1 MTEQPGPAH
10 GHAATPQPAAA
21 DRPLHT
27 PAPGRPVVLTP
38 TPPGLW
44 LIIGGAFVAAL
55 GPLFGFLV
63 GTMMGT
69 DTEIGGLSPI
79 YLLLFLGILVGGL
92 GIAAIMLGVRTM
104 MRHRNTSDS

>member
-1 MTEQPGPAH
+1 
-10 GHAATPQPAAA
+10 
-21 DRPLHT
+21 
-27 PAPGRPVVLTP
+27 VILTP

-44 LIIGGAFVAAL
+44 LVIGGAVVAAL

-69 DTEIGGLSPI
+69 DSEIGGLSPI

-92 GIAAIMLGVRTM
+92 GVGAMLLGGRTM
-104 MRHRNTSDS
+104 LRHRKTSDS